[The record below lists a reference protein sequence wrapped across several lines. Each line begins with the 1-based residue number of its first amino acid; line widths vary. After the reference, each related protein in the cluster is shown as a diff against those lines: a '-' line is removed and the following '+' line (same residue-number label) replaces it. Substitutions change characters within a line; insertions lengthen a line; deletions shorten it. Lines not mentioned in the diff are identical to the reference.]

1 MVNEANWQVMLTG
14 KRIFLRRFQIE
25 DAPVLLKW
33 GEQERYHK
41 LAGFEHFDN
50 LEQAKRGAK
59 QYAQRKYSY
68 AVCLKE
74 NGQVIGL
81 VELYERG
88 MDAQSGLLQTKEVG
102 FLLDQAY
109 EGHGYMT
116 EALSLI
122 FDEAFSKMNQI
133 EIWAGIFVG
142 NINSERL
149 LKRLGFR
156 YVYTTDY
163 AQVTNLFSYQ
173 EKYYLLKRAEWLKI
187 ERNTKS

>member
-33 GEQERYHK
+33 GQQERYHK

-50 LEQAKRGAK
+50 LDQAKLGAK
-59 QYAQRKYSY
+59 QYAHRKYSY

-74 NGQVIGL
+74 NKQVIGL

-102 FLLDQAY
+102 FLLDQAF

-116 EALSLI
+116 EALSVI
-122 FDEAFSKMNQI
+122 FDEAFGKMKQT

-149 LKRLGFR
+149 LKRLGFH

-187 ERNTKS
+187 EPNTKS